1 MLEYL
6 IFEDEIQIYFD
17 RVRTLAADE
26 CYALLVNGREVQRS
40 KKTHFTVKDLAPET
54 EYRFCVYLAGKD
66 GNVAV
71 GEEILKTK
79 PVPRRLSVLDF
90 GAVGDGKTM
99 NTAAL
104 QRALDACGAG
114 DCVYIPEGVFLT
126 GGLFVHSNTY
136 IYVEKGGVLQ
146 GSVDFHDYLPKVKS
160 RFEGI
165 EQMCYRSLLNL
176 GVLDHSAGYNCENV
190 ILRGEG
196 KIIGGGAALCDGIIA
211 EEMILQKDYMESLGE
226 SIKECETAWT
236 IPGRARGRLIQ
247 MANCRR
253 VILSGLYLANGPSWN
268 IHFIYSKEIITSGCY
283 IYSSSVHNGDG
294 WDPDSSE
301 DCVLFGTCFETGD
314 DCVAIKSGKNP
325 EGNIIGRP
333 TRNIRVFDCSAK
345 CGHSIA
351 IGSEMSGGVE
361 NVTIWDCDM
370 KNASWGIHIKSA
382 EKRGGYIKNVRV
394 YDTDAAMVR
403 IVGTVGYNND
413 GVAAP
418 AFARLSDFYFE
429 NMTLAGESFVVHWET
444 GERLKTEINAIYV
457 EGLDK
462 EGCEI
467 ENVTF
472 KNIRMPRLS
481 DGTMQQILVKKAKGV
496 SLIDISAE

>member
-1 MLEYL
+1 MLTTL
-6 IFEDEIQIYFD
+6 CFEDEIQVYFD
-17 RVRTLAADE
+17 RVRTLAEGE
-26 CYALLVNGREVQRS
+26 CYALFMNGEKVAESR
-40 KKTHFTVKDLAPET
+40 KTHFSCKSLSPEV
-54 EYRFCVYLAGKD
+54 EYAFAVYLSAD
-66 GNVAV
+66 GEKTLV
-71 GEEILKTK
+71 GEAKAKTLAM
-79 PVPRRLSVLDF
+79 PRRLSVLDF
-90 GAVGDGKTM
+90 GAVGDGKTL

-104 QRALDACGAG
+104 QSALDAAGEG

-136 IYVEKGGVLQ
+136 IYIEKGGVLQ
-146 GSVDFHDYLPKVKS
+146 GTADFRDYLPKVKS

-165 EQMCYRSLLNL
+165 EQMCYQSLLNL
-176 GVLDHSAGYNCENV
+176 GALDHTAGYNCENV

-196 KIIGGGAALCDGIIA
+196 SILGGGAALCDSIIA
-211 EEMILQKDYMESLGE
+211 EETVLLKDYMDSLGE

-253 VILSGLYLANGPSWN
+253 VILSGLTLGNGPSWN
-268 IHFIYSKEIITSGCY
+268 VHFIYSREIITSGCY
-283 IYSSSVHNGDG
+283 IHSSSVHNGDG

-301 DCVLFGTCFETGD
+301 DCVIFGTRFETGD
-314 DCVAIKSGKNP
+314 DCIAIKSGKNP

-333 TRNIRVFDCSAK
+333 TRNIRVFDCSAVS
-345 CGHSIA
+345 GHSIA

-361 NVTIWDCDM
+361 DVTIWDCDM

-382 EKRGGYIKNVRV
+382 EKRGGYIKNIRV

-418 AFARLSDFYFE
+418 DFARLSDFHFE
-429 NMTLAGESFVVHWET
+429 NMTLAGESFFLHWE
-444 GERLKTEINAIYV
+444 GKRMKNDINAIYV

-467 ENVTF
+467 RRVTF
-472 KNIRMPRLS
+472 KNIRLPRLS
-481 DGTMQQILVKKAKGV
+481 DGGMQQILVKKARDV
-496 SLIDISAE
+496 SLLDISAE

>member
-1 MLEYL
+1 MLQAL

-17 RVRTLAADE
+17 RVRTLTEGE
-26 CYALLVNGREVQRS
+26 CYVLVMNGEQIQKS
-40 KKTHFTVKDLAPET
+40 EKTHFTVKGLCPET
-54 EYRFCVYLAGKD
+54 EYAFGVYLMGVQEEAL
-66 GNVAV
+66 V
-71 GEEILKTK
+71 GEMKAKTK
-79 PVPRRLSVLDF
+79 PLPRRLSVTDF
-90 GAVGDGKTM
+90 GAVGDGKTL
-99 NTAAL
+99 NTKAL
-104 QRALDACGAG
+104 QSALDAAAAG

-126 GGLFVHSNTY
+126 GGLTVHSDTY
-136 IYVEKGGVLQ
+136 IYIEKGGVLQ
-146 GSVDFHDYLPKVKS
+146 GTADFHDYLPKVKS

-176 GVLDHSAGYNCENV
+176 GELDHAAGYNCENV

-196 KIIGGGAALCDGIIA
+196 EIRGGGAALCDSIIA
-211 EEMILQKDYMESLGE
+211 EEMILQKDYMDSLGE

-247 MANCRR
+247 MANCRNI
-253 VILSGLYLANGPSWN
+253 VLSGLRLGDGPSWN
-268 IHFIYSKEIITSGCY
+268 VHFIYSRDIVTSGCY
-283 IYSSSVHNGDG
+283 IFSSSVHNGDG

-301 DCVLFGTCFETGD
+301 NCTIFDTTFETGD
-314 DCVAIKSGKNP
+314 DCIAIKSGKNP
-325 EGNIIGRP
+325 EGNIIARP
-333 TRNIRVFDCSAK
+333 TVGIRVFDCRAV

-361 NVTIWDCDM
+361 DVAIWDCDM
-370 KNASWGIHIKSA
+370 KNAAWGIHIKSA

-413 GVAAP
+413 GIAAP
-418 AFARLSDFYFE
+418 TYAHLSDFYFE
-429 NMTLAGESFVVHWET
+429 NMTLAGESFFVHWET
-444 GERLKTEINAIYV
+444 GERLKNDINAIYV

-467 ENVTF
+467 ERVTF
-472 KNIRMPRLS
+472 KNIRLPRLS
-481 DGTMQQILVKKAKGV
+481 DGAMQQIMIKKAKSV
-496 SLIDISAE
+496 TLTDISAE

>member
-17 RVRTLAADE
+17 RVRTLSQDE
-26 CYALLVNGREVQRS
+26 HYVLSLDGREVQRS
-40 KKTHFTVKDLAPET
+40 KKTHFKVKELCPET
-54 EYRFCVYLAGKD
+54 EYVLSVYLSGAEGKTPI
-66 GNVAV
+66 
-71 GEEILKTK
+71 GEGVVKTK
-79 PVPRRLSVLDF
+79 PMPRRLSVTDF
-90 GAVGDGKTM
+90 GAVGDGKTL
-99 NTAAL
+99 NTKAL
-104 QRALDACGAG
+104 QSALDAAGAG

-126 GGLFVHSNTY
+126 GGLFVHSDTY
-136 IYVEKGGVLQ
+136 IYIEKGGVLQ
-146 GSVDFHDYLPKVKS
+146 GTADFHDYLPKVKS

-165 EQMCYRSLLNL
+165 EQMCYQSLLNL
-176 GVLDHSAGYNCENV
+176 GTLDHESGYNCENV
-190 ILRGEG
+190 TIRGEG
-196 KIIGGGAALCDGIIA
+196 KICGGGAALCDGIIA
-211 EEMILQKDYMESLGE
+211 EEMVQMKDYMDSLGE
-226 SIKECETAWT
+226 AIKECETAWT

-253 VILSGLYLANGPSWN
+253 VVLSGLYLSNGPSWN
-268 IHFIYSKEIITSGCY
+268 IHFIYSKEIVTSGCY
-283 IYSSSVHNGDG
+283 IHSASVHNGDG

-301 DCVLFGTCFETGD
+301 DCVLFDTRFETGD

-333 TRNIRVFDCSAK
+333 TKNIRVFDCSAV

-370 KNASWGIHIKSA
+370 RNAAWGIHIKSA
-382 EKRGGYIKNVRV
+382 EKRGGYIRNIRV

-413 GVAAP
+413 GIGAP
-418 AFARLSDFYFE
+418 TYAHLSDFHFE
-429 NMTLAGESFVVHWET
+429 NMTLAGESFFVHWET
-444 GERLKTEINAIYV
+444 GERLKNDINAIYV

-467 ENVTF
+467 ERVTF
-472 KNIRMPRLS
+472 KNIRLPRLS
-481 DGTMQQILVKKAKGV
+481 DGAMQQIMIKKAKNV
-496 SLIDISAE
+496 TLTDVFAE

>member
-1 MLEYL
+1 MIETLV
-6 IFEDEIQIYFD
+6 FENEIQVYFD
-17 RVRTLAADE
+17 RVKTLAE
-26 CYALLVNGREVQRS
+26 GERYVLFMNGCEVAEGR
-40 KKTHFTVKDLAPET
+40 KTHFTCKDLSPET
-54 EYRFCVYLAGKD
+54 EYAFAVYLDGKD
-66 GNVAV
+66 GKTLV
-71 GEEILKTK
+71 GEISAKTLKA
-79 PVPRRLSVLDF
+79 PRRLSILDF

-99 NTAAL
+99 NTKAI
-104 QRALDACGAG
+104 QSALDACTAG

-126 GGLFVHSNTY
+126 GGLFVHSNSY
-136 IYVEKGGVLQ
+136 IYIEKGGVLQ
-146 GSVDFHDYLPKVKS
+146 GSADFRDYLPKVKS

-165 EQMCYRSLLNL
+165 EQMCYQSLLNL
-176 GVLDHSAGYNCENV
+176 GALDHAAGYNCENV

-196 KIIGGGAALCDGIIA
+196 SVIGGGAPLCDGIIA
-211 EEMILQKDYMESLGE
+211 EEMVQMKDYMDSLGE

-253 VILSGLYLANGPSWN
+253 IVISGLYLANGPSWN
-268 IHFIYSKEIITSGCY
+268 VHFIYSREIITSGCY

-301 DCVLFGTCFETGD
+301 DCVIFDTCFETGD
-314 DCVAIKSGKNP
+314 DCIAIKSGKNP
-325 EGNIIGRP
+325 EGNIINRK
-333 TRNIRVFDCSAK
+333 TKNIRAFDCYAK
-345 CGHSIA
+345 SGHSIA

-361 NVTIWDCDM
+361 DVTIWDCDM

-382 EKRGGYIKNVRV
+382 EKRGGYIRNIRV

-418 AFARLSDFYFE
+418 SFAHLSDFHFE
-429 NMTLAGESFVVHWET
+429 NMTLAGESFFLHWN
-444 GERLKTEINAIYV
+444 GEKMKNDINAVYV

-467 ENVTF
+467 ERVTF
-472 KNIRMPRLS
+472 KNIRLPRLS
-481 DGTMQQILVKKAKGV
+481 DGSMQQILVKKAKDV
-496 SLIDISAE
+496 ALIDISAE

>member
-1 MLEYL
+1 MIETL
-6 IFEDEIQIYFD
+6 IFEDEIQVYFD
-17 RVRTLAADE
+17 RVRTLKAGESYVLSLD
-26 CYALLVNGREVQRS
+26 GREVEKGS
-40 KKTHFTVKDLAPET
+40 KTHFTVKGLCPET
-54 EYRFCVYLAGKD
+54 EYSLSVALVGE
-66 GNVAV
+66 GEMVAV
-71 GEEILKTK
+71 GEARVKTLAM
-79 PVPRRLSVLDF
+79 PRRLSVLDF
-90 GAVGDGKTM
+90 GAVGDGKTL
-99 NTAAL
+99 NTKAL
-104 QRALDACGAG
+104 QSALDAAGKG

-126 GGLFVHSNTY
+126 GGLFVHSDTY
-136 IYVEKGGVLQ
+136 IYIEKGGVLQ
-146 GSVDFHDYLPKVKS
+146 GTADFHDYLPKVKS

-165 EQMCYRSLLNL
+165 EQMCYQSLLNL
-176 GVLDHSAGYNCENV
+176 GTLDHDAGYNCENV

-196 KIIGGGAALCDGIIA
+196 SIIGGGAPLCDGIIA
-211 EEMILQKDYMESLGE
+211 EEMVQMKDYMDSLGE

-253 VILSGLYLANGPSWN
+253 IILSGLYLANGPSWN
-268 IHFIYSKEIITSGCY
+268 VHFIYSREVITSGCY

-301 DCVLFGTCFETGD
+301 DCVIYGTCFETGD
-314 DCVAIKSGKNP
+314 DCIAIKSGKNP
-325 EGNIIGRP
+325 EGNVINRP
-333 TRNIRVFDCSAK
+333 TKNIRVFDCAAK
-345 CGHSIA
+345 CGPSIA

-361 NVTIWDCDM
+361 TVTIWDCDM
-370 KNASWGIHIKSA
+370 KNASWDIHIKSA
-382 EKRGGYIKNVRV
+382 EKRGGYIKGVRV
-394 YDTDAAMVR
+394 FDTDAAMVR

-418 AFARLSDFYFE
+418 TFAHLSDFHFE
-429 NMTLAGESFVVHWET
+429 NMTLAGESFFLHWN
-444 GERLKTEINAIYV
+444 GERMKNDINAIYV

-481 DGTMQQILVKKAKGV
+481 DGTMQQILIKKTRGV
-496 SLIDISAE
+496 SLTDISAE

>member
-1 MLEYL
+1 MIET
-6 IFEDEIQIYFD
+6 IAFEDEIRVYFD
-17 RVRTLAADE
+17 RVRTLAKGE
-26 CYALLVNGREVQRS
+26 CYQLLSGGKEIARS
-40 KKTHFTVKDLAPET
+40 EKTHFTYKGLTPET
-54 EYRFCVYLAGKD
+54 AYSLAVYLLSHEGRTL
-66 GNVAV
+66 V
-71 GEEILKTK
+71 GEAKVKTMAR
-79 PVPRRLSVLDF
+79 PRRLSVLDF
-90 GAVGDGKTM
+90 GAVGDGKTL
-99 NTAAL
+99 NTKAL
-104 QRALDACGAG
+104 QSALDAAGEG

-136 IYVEKGGVLQ
+136 IYIEKGGVLQ
-146 GSVDFHDYLPKVKS
+146 GTADFRDYLPKVKS

-165 EQMCYRSLLNL
+165 EQMCYQSLLNL
-176 GVLDHSAGYNCENV
+176 GTLDHASGYNCENV

-196 KIIGGGAALCDGIIA
+196 KISGGGAALCDGIIA
-211 EEMILQKDYMESLGE
+211 EEMVQMKDYMDSLGE

-253 VILSGLYLANGPSWN
+253 VILSGLYLSNGPSWN
-268 IHFIYSKEIITSGCY
+268 VHFIYSKEIITCGCY
-283 IYSSSVHNGDG
+283 IHSTAVHNGDG

-301 DCVLFGTCFETGD
+301 DCVLFDTRFETGD

-325 EGNIIGRP
+325 EGNIIARP
-333 TRNIRVFDCSAK
+333 TKNIRVFDCSAV

-361 NVTIWDCDM
+361 NVAIWDCDM
-370 KNASWGIHIKSA
+370 KNAAWGIHIKSA

-413 GVAAP
+413 GIGAP
-418 AFARLSDFYFE
+418 TYAHLSDFHFE
-429 NMTLAGESFVVHWET
+429 NMTLAGESFVVQWDT
-444 GERLKTEINAIYV
+444 GERKKTEINAIYV

-467 ENVTF
+467 ARVTF
-472 KNIRMPRLS
+472 KNIRLPRLS
-481 DGTMQQILVKKAKGV
+481 DGAMQQIMVKKAKDV
-496 SLIDISAE
+496 ALIDVYAE

>member
-1 MLEYL
+1 MIETL
-6 IFEDEIQIYFD
+6 IFEDEIQVYFD
-17 RVRTLAADE
+17 RVRTLSADE
-26 CYALLVNGREVQRS
+26 HYLLFVDGQAVQRS
-40 KKTHFTVKDLAPET
+40 TKTHFTVKGLAPET
-54 EYRFCVYLAGKD
+54 EYSLSVFLCAGEEKT
-66 GNVAV
+66 AV
-71 GEEILKTK
+71 GEATAKTL
-79 PVPRRLSVLDF
+79 PMPRRLSVLDF
-90 GAVGDGKTM
+90 GAVGDGKTL
-99 NTAAL
+99 NTKAL
-104 QRALDACGAG
+104 QSALDAAGKG

-126 GGLFVHSNTY
+126 GGLFVHSDTY
-136 IYVEKGGVLQ
+136 IYIEKGGVLQ
-146 GSVDFHDYLPKVKS
+146 GTADFRDYLPKVKS

-165 EQMCYRSLLNL
+165 EQMCYQSLLNL
-176 GVLDHSAGYNCENV
+176 GTLDHAAGYNCENV

-196 KIIGGGAALCDGIIA
+196 KIVGGGAALCDGIIA
-211 EEMILQKDYMESLGE
+211 EEMVQMKDYMDSLGE

-247 MANCRR
+247 MANCRHI
-253 VILSGLYLANGPSWN
+253 VISGLYLADGPSWN
-268 IHFIYSKEIITSGCY
+268 VHFIYSKEIITSGCY
-283 IYSSSVHNGDG
+283 IYSGSVHNGDG

-301 DCVLFGTCFETGD
+301 DCVLFGTRFETGD

-333 TRNIRVFDCSAK
+333 TRNIRVFDCSAVS
-345 CGHSIA
+345 GHSIA

-361 NVTIWDCDM
+361 NVAIWDCDM
-370 KNASWGIHIKSA
+370 KNAAWGIHIKSA
-382 EKRGGYIKNVRV
+382 EKRGGYIRNVRV

-418 AFARLSDFYFE
+418 TFARLSDFYFE
-429 NMTLAGESFVVHWET
+429 NMTLAGESFFVHWDG
-444 GERLKTEINAIYV
+444 GERIKNDINAIYV

-462 EGCEI
+462 DGCEI

-481 DGTMQQILVKKAKGV
+481 DGAAQQILVKKAKGV
-496 SLIDISAE
+496 SLVDISAE